1 MENCSASRL
10 RRKSLRDDISLDDL
24 LKYGRGLERSD
35 HQLKTV
41 EEDHN
46 RTALVNKMQQLRINN
61 NQRRANNSSLANHV
75 IFVVKVVPI
84 KMVEN
89 HACGGQNMSQLWQ
102 NR

>member
-1 MENCSASRL
+1 LIEKIVLRADSEENPF
-10 RRKSLRDDISLDDL
+10 

-61 NQRRANNSSLANHV
+61 NQRRANNSSLHG
-75 IFVVKVVPI
+75 P
-84 KMVEN
+84 
-89 HACGGQNMSQLWQ
+89 
-102 NR
+102 